1 MCAQEASIQLEL
13 DKVEFVP
20 TARPPHREIEDDP
33 GPEVR
38 LEMCELAVAGDDR
51 FEASRIE
58 LDREGPSYT
67 VDTLREIRE
76 ARPDDELF
84 LILGGDQAE
93 RLATWHE
100 PEALLELATVCA
112 VERVGYSR
120 NAIVIKLAR
129 LKGAQRLRFLDMP
142 LIQVSSSSLRRR
154 VSRGQSIR
162 YLVLDDVARFISDKG
177 LYEARRGDELMPAPA
192 EKQTLDAAALRI
204 GSPRSP
210 PTGRL
215 ATSA

>member
-1 MCAQEASIQLEL
+1 VCAQEASIQLEL

-33 GPEVR
+33 GPELR
-38 LEMCELAVAGDDR
+38 LAMCELAVSGDDR

-93 RLATWHE
+93 RLTTWHE
-100 PEALLELATVCA
+100 PEAVLELATVCA

-129 LKGAQRLRFLDMP
+129 LKGAERLRFLEMP

-177 LYEARRGDELMPAPA
+177 LYEAS
-192 EKQTLDAAALRI
+192 AAV
-204 GSPRSP
+204 
-210 PTGRL
+210 
-215 ATSA
+215 TS

>member
-1 MCAQEASIQLEL
+1 MCAQEASVQLEL
-13 DKVEFVP
+13 DRVEFVP

-51 FEASRIE
+51 FTASRIE

-67 VDTLREIRE
+67 VDTLRSMRDSN
-76 ARPDDELF
+76 PDDELF

-93 RLATWHE
+93 RLSTWHE
-100 PEALLELATVCA
+100 PEAVLELATVCA

-120 NAIVIKLAR
+120 NAIVIRLAR
-129 LKGAQRLRFLDMP
+129 LKGAQRLRFLEMP

-154 VSRGQSIR
+154 VARGRPIR
-162 YLVLDDVARFISDKG
+162 YLVPDDVGRYIEDKG
-177 LYEARRGDELMPAPA
+177 LYGAPTA
-192 EKQTLDAAALRI
+192 V
-204 GSPRSP
+204 G
-210 PTGRL
+210 
-215 ATSA
+215 TS

>member
-1 MCAQEASIQLEL
+1 VCAQEASIQLDLE
-13 DKVEFVP
+13 KVQFVP

-58 LDREGPSYT
+58 LDRDGPSYT
-67 VDTLREIRE
+67 VDTLRALRE
-76 ARPDDELF
+76 KRPDDELF
-84 LILGGDQAE
+84 LLLGGDQAE
-93 RLATWHE
+93 RLPTWHE
-100 PEALLELATVCA
+100 PEAVLELATVCA

-129 LKGAQRLRFLDMP
+129 LKGAERLRFLDMP

-154 VSRGQSIR
+154 VARGRSIR
-162 YLVLDDVARFISDKG
+162 YLVVDEVARYIADKG
-177 LYEARRGDELMPAPA
+177 LYQAPA
-192 EKQTLDAAALRI
+192 AV
-204 GSPRSP
+204 G
-210 PTGRL
+210 
-215 ATSA
+215 TS